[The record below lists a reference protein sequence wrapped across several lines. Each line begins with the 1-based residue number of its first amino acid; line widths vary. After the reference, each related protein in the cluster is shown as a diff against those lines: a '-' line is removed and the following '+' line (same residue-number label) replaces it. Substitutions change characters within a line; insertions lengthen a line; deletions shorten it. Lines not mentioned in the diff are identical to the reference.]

1 MGSSPTRPEPTPSGL
16 ISRDEISSGA
26 LSRQRRARL
35 LLERILERLQAPQPP
50 AAEPEDALARQL
62 AGVRRRAA
70 SPRAAIQAADLLQV
84 AECWLDLLPSEPL
97 LRQEVLA
104 QLQRRLSWTAV
115 EAQALARLTSTGTRR
130 WIPRRLS
137 FPLHT
142 PAAWPVGVKL
152 GGVMLLFSLVPA
164 LLVGN
169 VGAWLA
175 EGQAE
180 QALKKQLQGLAA
192 TVAGRLDE
200 NLSEYGKLMLYLASN
215 PAVIRMA
222 GVSVGERQRLE
233 PEVLGLLDRLQA
245 SHADAAFI
253 YLIDWTG
260 RCFASSDRKL
270 IGHDYSFRT
279 YVQQGLRQEAYM
291 SGIYY
296 PVSTTNPRATVSI
309 ARPIREGRTVV
320 GVAVVGTYSLAES
333 RALDLKT
340 GLTALVLEHDGVI
353 ASSNDSRLAMGIL
366 GPDDGQAEARRRRI
380 SRNEGVDQGQRFR
393 RLLTYHPLS
402 ASLQPLLATNGAGV
416 GSGAIDGKGVVAAW
430 QPLEAYG
437 AKAVVIESQQEQ
449 RQAIQA
455 VQRKVMLLTSLL
467 GLLATGGAVLASR
480 RISRPLRSL
489 TQAAAQLETDQPV
502 QEEQLSAV
510 IRRKD
515 DLGVLGRQL
524 LQAARESLKRQAS
537 LRAQVAA
544 LHIKIDQKQRD
555 RDVAVIVDSEFF
567 GELKAAAA
575 QLRAQR
581 QRRRLDAAVS
591 PPPINS
597 PAPLPQ
603 SPRP

>member
-1 MGSSPTRPEPTPSGL
+1 MDSSPTQPKP
-16 ISRDEISSGA
+16 ISREEISSGA

-35 LLERILERLQAPQPP
+35 LVQRILERLQSPQPP
-50 AAEPEDALARQL
+50 EGEPDDPLARQL

-70 SPRAAIQAADLLQV
+70 APRKAIQACDLLQGV
-84 AECWLDLLPSEPL
+84 ERWLDLLPSEPL
-97 LRQEVLA
+97 LREEVLA
-104 QLQRRLSWTAV
+104 QLQQRLSFAAEDTK
-115 EAQALARLTSTGTRR
+115 ALARLTTTGTRL
-130 WIPRRLS
+130 WSPWRLS

-152 GGVMLLFSLVPA
+152 GGVMLLLSLVPA

-169 VGAWLA
+169 VGSWLA

-180 QALKKQLQGLAA
+180 QALKKQLQGIAA
-192 TVAGRLDE
+192 TLAGRLDE

-222 GVSVGERQRLE
+222 GASAGERQLLG

-245 SHADAAFI
+245 SHSDAAFI
-253 YLIDWTG
+253 YLIDRTG

-291 SGIYY
+291 SGVYY

-333 RALDLKT
+333 KALDLKT
-340 GLTALVLEHDGVI
+340 GLTALVLENDGVI
-353 ASSNDSRLAMGIL
+353 ASSNDPRLAMGIV
-366 GPDDGQAEARRRRI
+366 GPDDGQAEARRRRV
-380 SRNEGVDQGQRFR
+380 SRNDGIDQGQRFR

-402 ASLQPLLATNGAGV
+402 ASLQPLLASSGAGV
-416 GSGAIDGKGVVAAW
+416 GAGAIDGQGVVAAW
-430 QPLEAYG
+430 QPLDAYG
-437 AKAVVIESQQEQ
+437 AKAVVMESQQEQ

-467 GLLATGGAVLASR
+467 GLLATGGAVVASR

-489 TQAAAQLETDQPV
+489 TQAAAQLETNQPV
-502 QEEQLSAV
+502 EEEQLNAV

-555 RDVAVIVDSEFF
+555 RDVAAIVDSEYF

-581 QRRRLDAAVS
+581 QRRRLDAVAS
-591 PPPINS
+591 APPIDS
-597 PAPLPQ
+597 PAPPPK

>member
-1 MGSSPTRPEPTPSGL
+1 MDSSPPL

-26 LSRQRRARL
+26 LARQRRARL
-35 LLERILERLQAPQPP
+35 LVQRILERLQSPQAP
-50 AAEPEDALARQL
+50 AGEPEDALARQL

-70 SPRAAIQAADLLQV
+70 APGTAIQASDLLEG
-84 AECWLDLLPSEPL
+84 AERWQDLLPSEPL
-97 LRQEVLA
+97 LREEVLA
-104 QLQRRLSWTAV
+104 QLQRRLSLAA
-115 EAQALARLTSTGTRR
+115 EDARALARLTGTGTRR
-130 WIPRRLS
+130 WIPWRLS

-169 VGAWLA
+169 VGSWLA

-180 QALKKQLQGLAA
+180 RSLEKQLQGIAA

-200 NLSEYGKLMLYLASN
+200 NLSEYGKLMQYLASN

-222 GVSVGERQRLE
+222 GASPGERPLLGS
-233 PEVLGLLDRLQA
+233 EVLGLLDRLQA

-253 YLIDWTG
+253 YLIDRTG

-279 YVQQGLRQEAYM
+279 YVQQGLRREAYM
-291 SGIYY
+291 SGVYY
-296 PVSTTNPRATVSI
+296 PVSTTNPRAAVSI
-309 ARPIREGRTVV
+309 TRPIRQGSAVV
-320 GVAVVGTYSLAES
+320 GVAVVGIYSLAES

-340 GLTALVLEHDGVI
+340 GLTALVLENDGVI
-353 ASSNDSRLAMGIL
+353 ASSNDPRLAMGIL

-380 SRNEGVDQGQRFR
+380 SHNDGIDQGQRFR

-402 ASLQPLLATNGAGV
+402 VSLKPLLASKQAGV
-416 GSGAIDGKGVVAAW
+416 GAGAIDGQELVAAW

-437 AKAVVIESQQEQ
+437 AKAVVIESQQAH
-449 RQAIQA
+449 RQAIQV

-480 RISRPLRSL
+480 TISRPLRSL
-489 TQAAAQLETDQPV
+489 TQAAAQLETDQSV
-502 QEEQLSAV
+502 EEEQLSAV

-555 RDVAVIVDSEFF
+555 RDVAVIVESEFF

-581 QRRRLDAAVS
+581 QRRRLDAAGS
-591 PPPINS
+591 PSPIDS
-597 PAPLPQ
+597 PAPIPQ

>member
-1 MGSSPTRPEPTPSGL
+1 MDSSPPL

-35 LLERILERLQAPQPP
+35 LVQRILERLQSPQAP
-50 AAEPEDALARQL
+50 AGAPEDALARQL

-70 SPRAAIQAADLLQV
+70 APGTAIQASDLLQG
-84 AECWLDLLPSEPL
+84 AERWQGLLPSEPL
-97 LRQEVLA
+97 LREEVVA
-104 QLQRRLSWTAV
+104 QLQRRFSLAA
-115 EAQALARLTSTGTRR
+115 EDARALARLTGTGTRR
-130 WIPRRLS
+130 WIPWRLS

-175 EGQAE
+175 QAQAE
-180 QALKKQLQGLAA
+180 QSLKKQLQGIAA

-200 NLSEYGKLMLYLASN
+200 NLREYGKLTRYLASN

-222 GVSVGERQRLE
+222 GTSPGERPLLG

-245 SHADAAFI
+245 SHSDAAYI
-253 YLIDWTG
+253 YLIDRTG

-296 PVSTTNPRATVSI
+296 PVSTTSPRAAVSI
-309 ARPIREGRTVV
+309 ARPIREGRTVL
-320 GVAVVGTYSLAES
+320 GVAVMGTYSLAES

-340 GLTALVLEHDGVI
+340 GLTALVLENDGVI
-353 ASSNDSRLAMGIL
+353 ASSNDPRLAMGIL

-380 SRNEGVDQGQRFR
+380 SRNDGIDQGQRFR

-402 ASLQPLLATNGAGV
+402 ASLKPLLASKQAGV
-416 GSGAIDGKGVVAAW
+416 GAGAIDGQELVAAW

-437 AKAVVIESQQEQ
+437 AKAVVIESQQAQ

-467 GLLATGGAVLASR
+467 GLLATGWAVLASR

-502 QEEQLSAV
+502 EEEQLSAV

-555 RDVAVIVDSEFF
+555 RDVAVIVDSDFF

-581 QRRRLDAAVS
+581 QRRRLDAAGS
-591 PPPINS
+591 PSPIDS
-597 PAPLPQ
+597 PAPMPQ

>member
-1 MGSSPTRPEPTPSGL
+1 MDASPTQPKP

-26 LSRQRRARL
+26 LARQRRARL
-35 LLERILERLQAPQPP
+35 LVQRILERLQAPQWP
-50 AAEPEDALARQL
+50 AAEPDDPLARQL
-62 AGVRRRAA
+62 AGVRRRASA
-70 SPRAAIQAADLLQV
+70 PPPALQAGDLLE
-84 AECWLDLLPSEPL
+84 APERWLDLLPTEPL
-97 LRQEVLA
+97 LRAEVLV
-104 QLQRRLSWTAV
+104 QLQQRVGLQPNEAAALQRLA
-115 EAQALARLTSTGTRR
+115 APRTRR
-130 WIPRRLS
+130 WIPWRPTFQLQ
-137 FPLHT
+137 T

-169 VGAWLA
+169 VGSWLA

-180 QALKKQLQGLAA
+180 QALKKQLQGIAA

-200 NLSEYGKLMLYLASN
+200 NLSEYGKLMVYLASN

-222 GVSVGERQRLE
+222 GASAGERQRLE

-253 YLIDWTG
+253 YLIDRTG

-279 YVQQGLRQEAYM
+279 YVQKGLRQEAYM

-333 RALDLKT
+333 KALDLKT

-380 SRNEGVDQGQRFR
+380 SRNDGIDQGQRFR
-393 RLLTYHPLS
+393 RLLTYHPVS
-402 ASLQPLLATNGAGV
+402 APLQPLLASTEAGV
-416 GSGAIDGKGVVAAW
+416 GAGAIDGQEVVAAW
-430 QPLEAYG
+430 QPLDAYG
-437 AKAVVIESQQEQ
+437 AKAVVMESQQEQ
-449 RQAIQA
+449 RQAIRA
-455 VQRKVMLLTSLL
+455 VQQRVMLLTSLL
-467 GLLATGGAVLASR
+467 GLLATGGAVVASR

-502 QEEQLSAV
+502 EEEQLSAV

-544 LHIKIDQKQRD
+544 LHIKVDQKQRD

-567 GELKAAAA
+567 GAMKAAAA

-581 QRRRLDAAVS
+581 QRPRLDAVA
-591 PPPINS
+591 PAPPIDRN
-597 PAPLPQ
+597 APPDA
-603 SPRP
+603 PRP